1 VYIDINSTIQSNN
14 SNSYIKVNSIE
25 IYAGGMI
32 KLGKDSAITSAGMG
46 NMYGLGYV
54 TNDTG
59 ASYAAQAGFTQ
70 NG

>member
-1 VYIDINSTIQSNN
+1 MYIDINSTIQSNN
-14 SNSYIKVNSIE
+14 SKSYFKVNSIE

-32 KLGKDSAITSAGMG
+32 KLGKDGNLSTAGMG

-59 ASYAAQAGFTQ
+59 ASYAAQAGFTL